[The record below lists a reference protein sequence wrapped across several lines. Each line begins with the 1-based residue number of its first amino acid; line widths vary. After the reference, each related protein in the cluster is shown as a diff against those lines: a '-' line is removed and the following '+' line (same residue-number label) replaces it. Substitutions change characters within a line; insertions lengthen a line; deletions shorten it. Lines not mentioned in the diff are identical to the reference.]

1 MRNSIKVII
10 TSIIGIVLIFIA
22 SQSFA
27 RDQKALESRLNYL
40 NDIPEISWVKFNK
53 NNVYVGFK
61 SKPADMSNIVGGAA
75 LFGNKAY
82 GFGVHVWAVPANNKN
97 WKVGDQY
104 YCEATARHEK
114 VEDNSCR

>member
-1 MRNSIKVII
+1 MKK
-10 TSIIGIVLIFIA
+10 LILLFIA
-22 SQSFA
+22 TVLMFTISFA
-27 RDQKALESRLNYL
+27 EVDKLVLNYL

-61 SKPADMSNIVGGAA
+61 SKPADMSSIVGGAA

-97 WKVGDQY
+97 WKVG
-104 YCEATARHEK
+104 EGAFGVVHRHWSEK
-114 VEDNSCR
+114 QPFGL